1 MDVYSMMRLFRRDE
15 SPAETDARLVIGLG
29 NPGLQYEQT
38 RHNAGF
44 LVLDALAERHG
55 LRFGKS
61 KNRALVCRGTIAGVR
76 AVLAKPETYM
86 NDSGHAAG
94 HLVRYYNVD
103 PERVIVVC
111 DDLDLPFGILRVR
124 PGGNHGGQR
133 GLESIIHVLGTM
145 DFPRVRVGI
154 GRPPGDA
161 ASYVLSRF
169 SSEQRAHLDAI
180 IEKAADAVEAL
191 LTSDAQAV
199 MNGFNRSWL
208 S

>member
-1 MDVYSMMRLFRRDE
+1 MMRLFRRGDG
-15 SPAETDARLVIGLG
+15 PAESDVRLVLGLG
-29 NPGLQYEQT
+29 NPGLQYDQT

-55 LRFGKS
+55 FRFGKS
-61 KNRALVCRGTIAGVR
+61 KNRALVCRGMIAGTRV
-76 AVLAKPETYM
+76 VLAKPETYM

-94 HLVRYYNVD
+94 HLVRYYRVG
-103 PERVIVVC
+103 PEQMIVVC
-111 DDLDLPFGILRVR
+111 DDLDLPFGMLRVR
-124 PGGNHGGQR
+124 PGGSHGGQR
-133 GLESIIHVLGTM
+133 GLQSIIHVLATT

-180 IEKAADAVEAL
+180 IDKAADAVEAL
-191 LTSDAQAV
+191 LVSDAEVV